1 MELSSRD
8 IEERGFGSSV
18 RGYDRR
24 EVDGFLHDVARTMG
38 TLEERLAIAER
49 RTGESER
56 TVAEMRTRIDQELQ
70 EATEARRTIIDE
82 ATREA
87 LAINTG
93 AGSLGE
99 QGVVGDAARR
109 AAAIVAE
116 AETKASI
123 RLQEVSNIVDG
134 ARSRAEQTI
143 KAAQQ
148 DAAATRAEATV
159 VLEDSL
165 RRAREVRS
173 HAETERSAMIS
184 DISELKRI
192 ADAARRGP
200 EDLEA
205 FETANVILTSG
216 SQITIDL
223 RDEATHPIE
232 AIAG

>member
-1 MELSSRD
+1 MEMSSRD
-8 IEERGFGSSV
+8 IEERRFGSSV

-56 TVAEMRTRIDQELQ
+56 TVAEMRARIEQELQ
-70 EATEARRTIIDE
+70 EATDARRTIIDE
-82 ATREA
+82 AKREA
-87 LAINTG
+87 LAINAG

-99 QGVVGDAARR
+99 SGVVGDAAER

-116 AETKASI
+116 AKAKASI
-123 RLQEVSNIVDG
+123 RLQEVSDIVDG
-134 ARSRAEQTI
+134 ARSRSEQTI

-148 DAAATRAEATV
+148 DAAATQAEATI
-159 VLEDSL
+159 VLEDAR

-173 HAETERSAMIS
+173 QAETERSAMIS
-184 DISELKRI
+184 DISGLKRI
-192 ADAARRGP
+192 ADAARGGS

-216 SQITIDL
+216 AEITIDL
-223 RDEATHPIE
+223 RDEATHLVETIP
-232 AIAG
+232 G